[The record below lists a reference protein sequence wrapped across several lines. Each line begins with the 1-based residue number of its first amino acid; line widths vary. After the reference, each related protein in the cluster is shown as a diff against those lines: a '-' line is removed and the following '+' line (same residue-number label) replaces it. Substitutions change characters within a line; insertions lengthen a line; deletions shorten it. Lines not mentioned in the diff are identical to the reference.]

1 MKHNLWRYFCITTNQ
16 LIYEERKVSDGQPI
30 TCINNPNHI
39 IDLISVVLLKDGNKL
54 TKLKENLELY
64 NVENIK
70 NNYLATSIPTNN
82 DDSSN
87 GYSIGSRWI
96 NVIINKEYVCVDA
109 SITNAIWIQTTNQE
123 AINNINAINIGTGI
137 GVFKTINNNVLEFKK
152 LRSIN
157 NDLNI
162 VDNILENTIDLGIQN
177 ITATNIGTTGVGI
190 LKENLQFKKLNS
202 INNNLHITDNIL
214 ENTIDL
220 DIDIANIDILSLKN
234 APNSEVVGIT
244 DEQILENKTLCDPKI
259 KTAIFDI
266 NDNKF
271 MDISSQ
277 VSAVNYFKI
286 TNAAINQNP
295 LITVDGLDTN
305 IDIEIYPK
313 GNGNIILNG
322 LQWPNNDGNVNQ
334 ILGTDGAGNLSFVT
348 VTGSTEVNNAIIT
361 NDDSLVN
368 LATIVTNN
376 DEAYYLDILVIGKSI
391 EVSYEIIYYKFN
403 IIFKNI
409 SGILTEVAKDI
420 IKLKENQ
427 WDIIVDILTNN
438 ILIQVIG
445 ENGKIIEWKS
455 IYKLEKL

>member
-16 LIYEERKVSDGQPI
+16 LIYEKRKVSDGQPI

-322 LQWPNNDGNVNQ
+322 LKWPNNDGNVNQ

-348 VTGSTEVNNAIIT
+348 VTGSTEVNNTIIT
-361 NDDSLVN
+361 NNDSLVN